1 MSKECQLF
9 FDLTLPGLCQQWML
23 LLFPH
28 HFLPNTRISIISIY
42 KCLSGPTMLPISG
55 AQSQGRCHQP
65 PFRFMGSLSQPRSTG
80 SLCWTRRCWW
90 QGTPPTASSKLPLL
104 PSPAR
109 ACPTIFPSPFMILM
123 GRSRPNKKIKR
134 LVNRAVKCAHL
145 KRTNEI
151 EQTATRCV
159 VASFL
164 HSCDSAL
171 SPCVI
176 RRVGTCLHLH
186 LSRCLGLLD
195 KTAGYGSA
203 KTVCWKKVQWPSYQ
217 SYSQKW

>member
-9 FDLTLPGLCQQWML
+9 FDLALPGLCQQWML

-28 HFLPNTRISIISIY
+28 HFLPNIRTSV
-42 KCLSGPTMLPISG
+42 CLAQQCSRFQGLKARGVATSLPPDLEES
-55 AQSQGRCHQP
+55 QSAR
-65 PFRFMGSLSQPRSTG
+65 PRSTG
-80 SLCWTRRCWW
+80 SLCWTRRCRW

-109 ACPTIFPSPFMILM
+109 ACPTIFPSQFI

-176 RRVGTCLHLH
+176 RRVSTCLHLH

-217 SYSQKW
+217 RYSQKW